1 MKQDKKQAKLKIAL
15 AVYLCVMVLRLTG
28 ATLAWFRHLQQLNT
42 VALVQIPSK
51 ITLSG
56 PNRSE
61 LQRISLELTADDTQD
76 KDKDQVT
83 IRRVFCIEST
93 ADYWLE
99 VIRTTNI
106 ENMDIK
112 IFPVK
117 TDNISLA
124 SNSNLEPG
132 EVEVKGTDGIQT
144 FYYTPDEDS
153 LEGDYLNRVQDENS
167 LEDAYLNSSGVKPII
182 ATQALHGENYA
193 DGDSV
198 QQNAEPLYW
207 RTKERCVN
215 SRDGYSQADTATTGE
230 KICYRYF
237 ILELSWDT
245 SAQETDLVYLL
256 ASH

>member
-1 MKQDKKQAKLKIAL
+1 MKQDNKHAKLKIAL
-15 AVYLCVMVLRLTG
+15 SIYLCVMVLGLTG
-28 ATLAWFRHLQQLNT
+28 ITLAWFRHLQQLNT

-61 LQRISLELTADDTQD
+61 LQRISLELTADDTQEGD
-76 KDKDQVT
+76 KVT

-106 ENMDIK
+106 VNMEIR

-117 TDNISLA
+117 A
-124 SNSNLEPG
+124 ANSDLKSG
-132 EVEVKGTDGIQT
+132 VVKGTDGIQT
-144 FYYTPDEDS
+144 FYYTPDENS
-153 LEGDYLNRVQDENS
+153 LEG
-167 LEDAYLNSSGVKPII
+167 AYLNLAQDGVI
-182 ATQALHGENYA
+182 AIQKGQTGTLHGQNYDDA
-193 DGDSV
+193 NGDSV

-207 RTKERCVN
+207 RTGTRITYN
-215 SRDGYSQADTATTGE
+215 QADYSSEGSAATGE
-230 KICYRYF
+230 TIHYRYF
-237 ILELSWDT
+237 VLELSWNPSDL
-245 SAQETDLVYLL
+245 ETDLVYLL

>member
-1 MKQDKKQAKLKIAL
+1 MIHNNKQAKLKIAL
-15 AVYLCVMVLRLTG
+15 AIYMCLMVLGLTG
-28 ATLAWFRHLQQLNT
+28 VTLAWFRHLQQLNT
-42 VALVQIPSK
+42 VALVQIPSR

-76 KDKDQVT
+76 GDRVT

-117 TDNISLA
+117 S
-124 SNSNLEPG
+124 SNSNLESG
-132 EVEVKGTDGIQT
+132 VVKGTDGVET
-144 FYYTPDEDS
+144 FYYTPDAS
-153 LEGDYLNRVQDENS
+153 YLEG
-167 LEDAYLNSSGVKPII
+167 AYLNLVQDRNIAIQKGQSG
-182 ATQALHGENYA
+182 TLHGENYDDAA
-193 DGDSV
+193 DDSV

-207 RTKERCVN
+207 RTRERCVN
-215 SRDGYSQADTATTGE
+215 SLDGYSQADTATTGE
-230 KICYRYF
+230 AICYRYF